1 LDKPCTGTDS
11 IVQRTEGTNE
21 MPKLLTAAVL
31 ASGAALATA
40 AGATAA
46 PAQPTTTADKNIVE
60 TAVAAGDF
68 TTLVG
73 LVQRAGLADA
83 LSGDDKLTVFA
94 PTDEAFSKVP
104 AATLKKLGRKPKLLR
119 RVLKYH
125 VVAGDVKAA
134 SIVERRSVRTLA
146 GAKIKIRVRD
156 GNVRLNRSA
165 NVVKTDIAA
174 SNGTIHVIDRVLLP
188 PRRG

>member
-1 LDKPCTGTDS
+1 
-11 IVQRTEGTNE
+11 

-46 PAQPTTTADKNIVE
+46 PAQPAIAGEKNIVE

-73 LVQRAGLADA
+73 LVGKAGLADA
-83 LSGDDKLTVFA
+83 LSGDAKLTVFA
-94 PTDEAFSKVP
+94 PTDEAFSNVP
-104 AATLKKLGRKPKLLR
+104 EATLAKLARKPKLLR

-125 VVAGDVKAA
+125 VVATDLKAA
-134 SIVERRSVRTLA
+134 DIVERRSVRTLA

-165 NVVKTDIAA
+165 KVVQADIAA
-174 SNGTIHVIDRVLLP
+174 SNGTIHVINRVLLP
-188 PRRG
+188 PRRR

>member
-1 LDKPCTGTDS
+1 MSKF
-11 IVQRTEGTNE
+11 
-21 MPKLLTAAVL
+21 LTVAVL
-31 ASGAALATA
+31 ASGAALASATA
-40 AGATAA
+40 TTAAPAPRAGATA
-46 PAQPTTTADKNIVE
+46 ADKNIVE

-73 LVQRAGLADA
+73 LVEKAGLADA

-104 AATLKKLGRKPKLLR
+104 ATTLRKLGRQPKKLR

-125 VVAGDVKAA
+125 VVAGDLEAA
-134 SIVERRSVRTLA
+134 DVVERHSLRTLA
-146 GAKIKIRVRD
+146 GAKIKVRVRD
-156 GNVRLNRSA
+156 GKVRLNRSA
-165 NVVKTDIAA
+165 KVVQADIAA

-188 PRRG
+188 PRRR

>member
-1 LDKPCTGTDS
+1 
-11 IVQRTEGTNE
+11 
-21 MPKLLTAAVL
+21 MPKLLTPLVL
-31 ASGAALATA
+31 ASGVALATA
-40 AGATAA
+40 VGTTAA
-46 PAQPTTTADKNIVE
+46 SAHPTAAAEKNIVE

-73 LVQRAGLADA
+73 LVEKAGLAEA

-94 PTDEAFSKVP
+94 PTDKAFSKVP
-104 AATLKKLGRKPKLLR
+104 EATLEKLGRKPKLLR

-125 VVAGDVKAA
+125 VVSGDVKAA
-134 SIVERRSVRTLA
+134 DIVERRSVRTLA

-165 NVVKTDIAA
+165 RVIQADIAA
-174 SNGTIHVIDRVLLP
+174 SNGTIHVINRVLLP
-188 PRRG
+188 PRSR

>member
-1 LDKPCTGTDS
+1 
-11 IVQRTEGTNE
+11 
-21 MPKLLTAAVL
+21 MPKLLTAVVL
-31 ASGAALATA
+31 ASGVGLATA
-40 AGATAA
+40 PGALAQPAAA
-46 PAQPTTTADKNIVE
+46 PEQNIVE

-68 TTLVG
+68 TTLVALVQKAG
-73 LVQRAGLADA
+73 LVDA
-83 LSGDDKLTVFA
+83 LSADGKLTVFA

-104 AATLKKLGRKPKLLR
+104 AATLEKLGRKPKLLR

-125 VVAGDVKAA
+125 VVAGDLKAA
-134 SIVERRSVRTLA
+134 DVVDRRSVRTLA

-188 PRRG
+188 PRRR